1 MIRLKLYTTLGCHL
15 CEQLEALLATLC
27 AEPYRLERV
36 EISDD
41 DALVERYGVRIP
53 VLVDEAGEEL
63 DRGMAPER
71 LAAWLAARG
80 WRDEAAWQALE
91 RRLNGEAEPEI
102 ASGAAQAEV
111 KGATLRGGRRYL
123 G

>member
-1 MIRLKLYTTLGCHL
+1 MIRLRLYTTLGCHL
-15 CEQLEALLATLC
+15 CEQLEALLVTLC
-27 AEPYRLERV
+27 ATPYRLDRV

-41 DALVERYGVRIP
+41 DVLVERYGVRIP

-63 DRGMAPER
+63 DRGMEPER
-71 LAAWLAARG
+71 LAGWLADRG
-80 WRDEAAWQALE
+80 WLDEAAWQQLQQQ
-91 RRLNGEAEPEI
+91 LSGETSPET
-102 ASGAAQAEV
+102 V

>member
-15 CEQLEALLATLC
+15 CEQLEALMVTLC
-27 AEPYRLERV
+27 DTPYRLERV

-53 VLVDEAGEEL
+53 VLVDEAGQEL
-63 DRGMAPER
+63 DRGMQPER
-71 LAAWLAARG
+71 LAEWLAARG
-80 WRDEAAWQALE
+80 WLDEAAWQALQ
-91 RRLNGEAEPEI
+91 RQLSGETL
-102 ASGAAQAEV
+102 SGVTTRVA

>member
-1 MIRLKLYTTLGCHL
+1 MIRLRLYTTLGCHL

-27 AEPYRLERV
+27 AVPYRLERI

-53 VLVDEAGEEL
+53 VLVDEAGAEL
-63 DRGMAPER
+63 DRGMEPER

-80 WRDEAAWQALE
+80 WRDETAWQGLQ
-91 RRLNGEAEPEI
+91 RRLSGEAPPGETTR
-102 ASGAAQAEV
+102 AAQ
-111 KGATLRGGRRYL
+111 GATLRGGRRYL
-123 G
+123 R